1 MKWSVRDESLHSR
14 MGCQLF
20 RHMCEEYPELKE
32 QCKDSIEEAAN
43 LIVELEQK
51 FIDKMFE
58 MGDLEN
64 LKADDLKEFIKARTN
79 SKLKELG
86 YEPIFDYDKDKA
98 SNLDWFYHLT
108 GGHTHTD
115 FFAIRPTDYSKANEG
130 EDWDD
135 LF

>member
-1 MKWSVRDESLHSR
+1 MNHFIVEWI
-14 MGCQLF
+14 QLF
-20 RHMCEEYPELKE
+20 DICVKNIHELKE
-32 QCKDSIEEAAN
+32 QCKDSIEEEAR
-43 LIVELEQK
+43 LIVELEVN

-64 LKADDLKEFIKARTN
+64 LKADDLKEFIKKARTN

-86 YEPIFDYDKDKA
+86 YEGIFEFDKEK
-98 SNLDWFYHLT
+98 SENLDWFYHLT
-108 GGHTHTD
+108 VDIPIHVISSLSD
-115 FFAIRPTDYSKANEG
+115 LLIIVKEANEG